1 MGVGELVGVAGTL
14 AVGEL
19 AVVAVVVVAE
29 VAADGLVGG
38 PTEPI
43 RLPPLRISGTKKMLL
58 SAVNCINNC

>member
-19 AVVAVVVVAE
+19 AVVAVVVAAE
-29 VAADGLVGG
+29 VVADGLVGG

-43 RLPPLRISGTKKMLL
+43 RLPPLRISVEP
-58 SAVNCINNC
+58 AVWVAEVAVGPFG